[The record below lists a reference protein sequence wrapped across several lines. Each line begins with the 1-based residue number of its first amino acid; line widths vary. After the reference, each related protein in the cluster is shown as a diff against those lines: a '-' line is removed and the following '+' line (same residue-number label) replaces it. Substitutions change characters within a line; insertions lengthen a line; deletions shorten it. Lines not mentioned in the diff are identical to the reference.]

1 MSTDLHKLFLQL
13 VRMGIGCEADS
24 ELMVSGQ
31 LSAEDWQALEELA
44 NEHGLLGVMLDGV
57 EKLPRELRPEK
68 KAIIQS
74 IGQLIQSEQ
83 QYAVQEHAA
92 AEMGLLLHQHGIR
105 TYVLKGAVV
114 AECYPRP
121 EHRRSVDMD
130 CFLVNDNVNDNQ
142 GSIRSRSEE
151 NHSENLSTSKDSD
164 NSKLSTLNSRL
175 DIWERGNRVLEEQ
188 DFEVR
193 RDFYKNSTVVLP
205 GLTVENHRY
214 LTPFRGNKRLKNL
227 ERFLQSMIVNDNLN
241 ENGGGEEVMV
251 SVNVKVEASNRRFQ
265 GTWLYRPPVMVSALF
280 LIEHAYSHFLHEGLT
295 WRMVLDWQMFCRR
308 HRDEMDWQELEAR
321 VDEFGFRRFYDVFNA
336 IGVETFH
343 DNANENDNQGSLR
356 SKSEENLIQNLSTYE
371 LSTDSKL
378 STIDYKLKSKML
390 EDIWAPLDVHETVT
404 GLRGKLALAGN
415 TWRARWKY
423 WHFTDISWLQ
433 ALWIQAK
440 GVLFEKNP
448 KI

>member
-1 MSTDLHKLFLQL
+1 MNSDLRDIFLRL
-13 VRMGIGCEADS
+13 VRLGIGNEP
-24 ELMVSGQ
+24 VSGLKFPVSSP
-31 LSAEDWQALEELA
+31 LSAADWQALEALA
-44 NEHGLLGVMLDGV
+44 NEQGLLGVMLDGV
-57 EKLPRELRPEK
+57 DKLPREWRPEK

-92 AEMGLLLHQHGIR
+92 AEMALLLHQHGIR

-130 CFLVNDNVNDNQ
+130 CFLVNDNDNHNDT
-142 GSIRSRSEE
+142 E
-151 NHSENLSTSKDSD
+151 DV
-164 NSKLSTLNSRL
+164 
-175 DIWERGNRVLEEQ
+175 WERGNRVLEEQ
-188 DFEVR
+188 GFEVR

-214 LTPFRGNKRLKNL
+214 LTPFRGNERLKRL
-227 ERFLQSMIVNDNLN
+227 ERLLQGMIVNDNLN
-241 ENGGGEEVMV
+241 DNEKG
-251 SVNVKVEASNRRFQ
+251 ASERRFE

-295 WRMVLDWQMFCRR
+295 WRLVLDWQMFCRK
-308 HRDEMDWQELEAR
+308 HRQEIDWQELEAR
-321 VDEFGFRRFYDVFNA
+321 VDEFGFRRFYDSYCRL
-336 IGVETFH
+336 GEYLM
-343 DNANENDNQGSLR
+343 GSLPSDGLLPLDCR
-356 SKSEENLIQNLSTYE
+356 
-371 LSTDSKL
+371 
-378 STIDYKLKSKML
+378 ML
-390 EDIWAPLDVHETVT
+390 ADIWAPLDVHETVT

-423 WHFTDISWLQ
+423 RLFTDMNWLQ

-440 GVLFEKNP
+440 GVVFERKVTL
-448 KI
+448 